1 MEKFVHQQN
10 LVVLRKQL
18 AETPNEAQRLQLSRL
33 LAEEEEKDQMPPNSK
48 SAPQLATSI
57 FWSALQARCR
67 LLALSGHS
75 NRQVRASALICSVA
89 SDPFATLSGR
99 KEFDRNSARYNA

>member
-33 LAEEEEKDQMPPNSK
+33 LAEEEEKDQMP
-48 SAPQLATSI
+48 A
-57 FWSALQARCR
+57 
-67 LLALSGHS
+67 
-75 NRQVRASALICSVA
+75 ASVGDLFILECAAGAMSTVG
-89 SDPFATLSGR
+89 T
-99 KEFDRNSARYNA
+99 